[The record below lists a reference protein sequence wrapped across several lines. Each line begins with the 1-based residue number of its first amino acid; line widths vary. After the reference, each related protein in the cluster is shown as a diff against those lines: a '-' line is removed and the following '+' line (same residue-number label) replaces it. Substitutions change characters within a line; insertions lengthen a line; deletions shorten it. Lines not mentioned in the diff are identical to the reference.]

1 MERYKQIMNASHN
14 YSKTIKRNGFD
25 YEDMQAAFEEG
36 AMWADEYP
44 NKKLVYTKKEL
55 LDMGF
60 SFDPNGNIIT
70 PQEIEKEQKYIYYQ
84 KAKWIEKACK
94 WLLKGWYFVNSTE
107 TIDNFKQAMEE

>member
-1 MERYKQIMNASHN
+1 MERKMERYKQIMNASHN

-70 PQEIEKEQKYIYYQ
+70 PQEIEKGQKIY
-84 KAKWIEKACK
+84 
-94 WLLKGWYFVNSTE
+94 LLSKG
-107 TIDNFKQAMEE
+107 